1 MGWPLCLGKAQRQ
14 QGGEQKGVAVLP
26 EAGEQIVQGLQHP
39 GEPPGRKSAFAAR
52 CRPDEFR
59 RQQLPQLGADLQKVV
74 PFAADRFHSC
84 QQLVFAALAEQGEQ
98 LASQLGMLLQ
108 AAIRQKGQGGADGVG
123 SFRRPAK
130 LLLGVLG
137 QRWRSTGRISSGVS
151 ASSRRVC
158 TRERMVGRS
167 MERFSAVR
175 INTVCSGGSS
185 RILSRAFWA

>member
-1 MGWPLCLGKAQRQ
+1 MPHRMSS
-14 QGGEQKGVAVLP
+14 VASSCRSW
-26 EAGEQIVQGLQHP
+26 VQTS
-39 GEPPGRKSAFAAR
+39 K
-52 CRPDEFR
+52 
-59 RQQLPQLGADLQKVV
+59 KVV

-130 LLLGVLG
+130 LLLGGVGAALARYRQDLLRGERLQPEGLHPGENGG
-137 QRWRSTGRISSGVS
+137 QEHGAVF
-151 ASSRRVC
+151 C
-158 TRERMVGRS
+158 REDKARCVP
-167 MERFSAVR
+167 AA
-175 INTVCSGGSS
+175 SS